1 MITVR
6 YPAIHI
12 ERKFAEAILEGR
24 KLWEFRKEC
33 FQLYTPYL
41 LCVCDEANRVIGA
54 VEFSH
59 VIGAPAFNILDTIA
73 HGRFKHYANRI
84 GVPRKWLDS
93 YAKPTETVFAHLVL
107 AAARFEL
114 PPAAEYRNRRVS
126 YPVDTTETAD
136 RLTKAIN
143 DKHGAARIDRFS
155 LLSVRK
161 PLG

>member
-6 YPAIHI
+6 YHAIHI
-12 ERKFAEAILEGR
+12 ERKFAEEILEGR

-41 LCVCDEANRVIGA
+41 LCLSDEANRVIGG

-59 VIGAPAFNILDTIA
+59 VVGAPAFNILDTIE
-73 HGRFKHYANRI
+73 HGRFKHYAKRI
-84 GVPRKWLDS
+84 CVPRKWIES
-93 YAKPTETVFAHLVL
+93 YAKPTDTVFAHLVL
-107 AAARFEL
+107 AVARFEL
-114 PPAAEYRNRRVS
+114 PPAAEYKHRRVS

-143 DKHGAARIDRFS
+143 DKHSAARVDRFD

-161 PLG
+161 PL